1 MAEGPPLR
9 QNWIAA
15 AVLLSG
21 IALAAIIVATG
32 PEIEMGEERLRIPAV
47 PTMRVSFGTVQMTVQ
62 SNGEVVPR
70 TESELVAEVAGR
82 IVAVSPSMAAG
93 GFFSRGEVLAQIET
107 VDYEAA
113 LEDADA
119 QLASAQSELANA
131 EKDFERQEELAR
143 QESISKSQYDEALN
157 RLTVSQAA
165 LRQAVIGKAQAERDL
180 ERTRLTAPYDGRVRS
195 ERIDVGQF
203 MQRGEVAASLYS
215 IEAAEVLLPIRDED
229 LAFLPL
235 SLGAGAAAGASPPQV
250 LLQARFAGEDRQWE
264 GAIVRTEGELDAA
277 TRMVNLIAQ
286 VNSPYRQPGGQPLVA
301 GLFVKAAIRGRQF
314 DGIAVIPRSALQ
326 AGERVYVV
334 GADNRLEFRAV
345 DVLRVADGK
354 AYIQGGLSEGETI
367 CTLAWRDA
375 IDGQPVRPIAA
386 GAAPDRP

>member
-82 IVAVSPSMAAG
+82 IVAISPSMAAG

-203 MQRGEVAASLYS
+203 VQRGEVAASLYS

-235 SLGAGAAAGASPPQV
+235 SLGAGAAAGASSPQV
-250 LLQARFAGEDRQWE
+250 LLQARFAGEDRQWD

-286 VNSPYRQPGGQPLVA
+286 VDSPYRQPGGQPLVA

-326 AGERVYVV
+326 SGERVYVV

-345 DVLRVADGK
+345 DVLRVADGQ
-354 AYIQGGLSEGETI
+354 AYIQGGLSRRGNDLHNG
-367 CTLAWRDA
+367 LAR
-375 IDGQPVRPIAA
+375 RH
-386 GAAPDRP
+386 